1 MNCMKE
7 PEILTIDAH
16 CHLFNHE
23 VLSWR
28 LLVDFILSR
37 MRPRGTRARLE
48 TAGGISELKRIIR
61 FFKTG
66 LMDTENIYGKL
77 LAEGGCNTVVPLM
90 FDLDYCMK
98 GAGCS
103 DGLRRR
109 KGYKKN
115 VKKAA
120 RKEWAALRKEV
131 DELAFRAGK
140 GERRELGEMK
150 QALRRLSRKTERL
163 SLGKRDAFRAQ
174 EEELLK
180 LAAAHPGRVL
190 PFYVVDPRRPG
201 NCVHGPDGTIDVSP
215 LTDRL
220 VPRLGGKGGFYGFKL
235 YCPNGYSPTDPA
247 LMALYEYCER
257 HGAPLTAH
265 CSGGGFASFSPSIT
279 VHGHVYRNGEV
290 VPHDGVLEFRHYR
303 LTDKLRVKEK
313 AELLNHPRL
322 WEKVMEAFP
331 RLRLNLAHF
340 GCQDE
345 GTEWTELIYGM
356 MEKFP
361 GLHTDLSCIT
371 EASKLR
377 EMREYFLRAPEQVR
391 RKFLFGSDFYL
402 NLLFLDGMKEYME
415 NFRNT
420 FTEQERREL
429 MTANPSDFLGLS

>member
-16 CHLFNHE
+16 CHLFNRE

-37 MRPRGTRARLE
+37 ISRRNMQARQE
-48 TAGGISELKRIIR
+48 TAEGIGELKRIIR
-61 FFKTG
+61 FFQTG
-66 LMDTENIYGKL
+66 LMDTEDICGKL
-77 LAEGGCNTVVPLM
+77 LEEGACNTVVPLM

-98 GAGCS
+98 GAGRS
-103 DGLRRR
+103 TSSGRR
-109 KGYKKN
+109 KACKKSL
-115 VKKAA
+115 KRAA
-120 RKEWAALRKEV
+120 RKEWAVLRKEL
-131 DELAFRAGK
+131 DERTAQAGRGK
-140 GERRELGEMK
+140 RREFGEMK
-150 QALRRLSRKTERL
+150 QALRRLVRRTERL
-163 SLGKRDAFRAQ
+163 SLGKRDVFRAQ

-201 NCVHGPDGTIDVSP
+201 NCVQEPGGMMDISP
-215 LTDRL
+215 MTDRL

-235 YCPNGYSPTDPA
+235 YCPNGYSPTDPV
-247 LMALYEYCER
+247 LMALYGYCER
-257 HGAPLTAH
+257 HGVPLTAH

-279 VHGHVYRNGEV
+279 VHGHVFRNGEV

-313 AELLNHPRL
+313 AELLNHPLL

-340 GCQDE
+340 GCRDE
-345 GTEWTELIYGM
+345 GSEWTELIYGM
-356 MEKFP
+356 MERFP

-371 EASKLR
+371 EEEKLR
-377 EMREYFLRAPEQVR
+377 EMREYFLKAPEWVR

-420 FTEQERREL
+420 FTEQERQGL
-429 MTANPSDFLGLS
+429 MTVNPSEFLGLS

>member
-28 LLVDFILSR
+28 LLADFILSR
-37 MRPRGTRARLE
+37 IRRRGMQDRLE
-48 TAGGISELKRIIR
+48 TGGGIGELKRIIR

-66 LMDTENIYGKL
+66 LMAVEGIYGKL

-98 GAGCS
+98 GAGRS

-120 RKEWAALRKEV
+120 RKEWAALRKEL
-131 DELAFRAGK
+131 DELAEQAGR
-140 GERRELGEMK
+140 GDRREIGEMK
-150 QALRRLSRKTERL
+150 QALRRLSRRTERL
-163 SLGKRDAFRAQ
+163 PLGKRDTFRVQ

-201 NCVHGPDGTIDVSP
+201 NWLHGPDGTIDISP
-215 LTDRL
+215 MTDRL
-220 VPRLGGKGGFYGFKL
+220 VPELGGKGGFYGFKL

-257 HGAPLTAH
+257 HGTPLTAH

-345 GTEWTELIYGM
+345 GMEWTELIYGM

-371 EASKLR
+371 ETAKLR
-377 EMREYFLRAPEQVR
+377 EMREYVLKAPEQVR

-420 FTEQERREL
+420 FTEQERQEL
-429 MTANPSDFLGLS
+429 MTANPSAFLGLS

>member
-1 MNCMKE
+1 M
-7 PEILTIDAH
+7 
-16 CHLFNHE
+16 
-23 VLSWR
+23 
-28 LLVDFILSR
+28 
-37 MRPRGTRARLE
+37 
-48 TAGGISELKRIIR
+48 
-61 FFKTG
+61 
-66 LMDTENIYGKL
+66 
-77 LAEGGCNTVVPLM
+77 
-90 FDLDYCMK
+90 
-98 GAGCS
+98 
-103 DGLRRR
+103 
-109 KGYKKN
+109 
-115 VKKAA
+115 
-120 RKEWAALRKEV
+120 LRKEL
-131 DELAFRAGK
+131 DELAEQAGR
-140 GERRELGEMK
+140 GDRREIGEMK
-150 QALRRLSRKTERL
+150 QALRRLSRRTERL
-163 SLGKRDAFRAQ
+163 PLGKRDTFRTQ

-201 NCVHGPDGTIDVSP
+201 NWLHGPDGTIDVSP
-215 LTDRL
+215 MTDRL
-220 VPRLGGKGGFYGFKL
+220 VPELGGKGGFYGFKL

-345 GTEWTELIYGM
+345 GMEWTELIYGM

-371 EASKLR
+371 ETAKLR
-377 EMREYFLRAPEQVR
+377 EMREYVLKAPEQVR

-420 FTEQERREL
+420 FTEQERQEL
-429 MTANPSDFLGLS
+429 MTANPSAFLGLS

>member
-28 LLVDFILSR
+28 LLADFILSR
-37 MRPRGTRARLE
+37 IRRRGMQDRLE
-48 TAGGISELKRIIR
+48 TAGGIGELKRIIR

-66 LMDTENIYGKL
+66 LMAVEDIYGKL

-98 GAGCS
+98 GAGYS
-103 DGLRRR
+103 GGLRRR

-120 RKEWAALRKEV
+120 RKEWAALRKEL
-131 DELAFRAGK
+131 DELAAHAGREK
-140 GERRELGEMK
+140 RRELGEMK
-150 QALRRLSRKTERL
+150 QALRRLSRRTERL
-163 SLGKRDAFRAQ
+163 SLGKRDTFRAQ

-201 NCVHGPDGTIDVSP
+201 NCVHGPDGTIDISP

-220 VPRLGGKGGFYGFKL
+220 LPRLGGKGGFYGFKL
-235 YCPNGYSPTDPA
+235 YCPNGYSPTDPV

-257 HGAPLTAH
+257 HGVPLTTH

-371 EASKLR
+371 EASRLR
-377 EMREYFLRAPEQVR
+377 EMREYFLKAPEQVR

-420 FTEQERREL
+420 FTEQERHEL
-429 MTANPSDFLGLS
+429 MTANPSEFLGLS

>member
-48 TAGGISELKRIIR
+48 AAGDISGLKRIIR

-77 LAEGGCNTVVPLM
+77 LAEGACNTVVPLM
-90 FDLDYCMK
+90 FDLYYCMK
-98 GAGCS
+98 GAGRS
-103 DGLRRR
+103 DGPGQR
-109 KGYKKN
+109 KACKKK
-115 VKKAA
+115 VKRAA
-120 RKEWAALRKEV
+120 RKEWAVLR
-131 DELAFRAGK
+131 
-140 GERRELGEMK
+140 M
-150 QALRRLSRKTERL
+150 
-163 SLGKRDAFRAQ
+163 Q

-201 NCVHGPDGTIDVSP
+201 NWLHGPDGTIDVSP
-215 LTDRL
+215 MTDRL
-220 VPRLGGKGGFYGFKL
+220 VPELGGKGGFYGFKL

-257 HGAPLTAH
+257 HGVPLTAH

-279 VHGHVYRNGEV
+279 VHGHVYRNGEI

-345 GTEWTELIYGM
+345 GMEWTELIYGM

-371 EASKLR
+371 ETAKLR
-377 EMREYFLRAPEQVR
+377 EMREYFLKAPEQVR

-420 FTEQERREL
+420 FTEQERQEL
-429 MTANPSDFLGLS
+429 MTANPSAFLGLS

>member
-1 MNCMKE
+1 
-7 PEILTIDAH
+7 
-16 CHLFNHE
+16 
-23 VLSWR
+23 
-28 LLVDFILSR
+28 
-37 MRPRGTRARLE
+37 
-48 TAGGISELKRIIR
+48 
-61 FFKTG
+61 
-66 LMDTENIYGKL
+66 
-77 LAEGGCNTVVPLM
+77 M

-98 GAGCS
+98 GAGRS
-103 DGLRRR
+103 GGLRRR

-120 RKEWAALRKEV
+120 RKEWAALRKEL
-131 DELAFRAGK
+131 DELAEQAGR

-150 QALRRLSRKTERL
+150 QALRRLSRRTERL
-163 SLGKRDAFRAQ
+163 SLGKRDTFRAQ

-201 NCVHGPDGTIDVSP
+201 NCVHGPDGTIDISP

-220 VPRLGGKGGFYGFKL
+220 LPRLGGKGGFYGFKL

-371 EASKLR
+371 EASRLR
-377 EMREYFLRAPEQVR
+377 EMREYVLKAPEQVR

>member
-28 LLVDFILSR
+28 LLADFILSR
-37 MRPRGTRARLE
+37 IRRRGMQDRLE
-48 TAGGISELKRIIR
+48 MGGGIGELKRIIR

-66 LMDTENIYGKL
+66 LMVVEDIYGKL

-98 GAGCS
+98 DAGRS
-103 DGLRRR
+103 GGLRRR

-120 RKEWAALRKEV
+120 RKEWAALRKEL
-131 DELAFRAGK
+131 DELAEQAGR

-150 QALRRLSRKTERL
+150 QALRRLSRRTERL
-163 SLGKRDAFRAQ
+163 SLGKRDTFRAQ

-201 NCVHGPDGTIDVSP
+201 NCVHGPDGTIDISP

-220 VPRLGGKGGFYGFKL
+220 LPRLGGKGGFYGFKL
-235 YCPNGYSPTDPA
+235 YCPNGYSPTDPV

-257 HGAPLTAH
+257 HGVPLTAH

-371 EASKLR
+371 KASRLR
-377 EMREYFLRAPEQVR
+377 EMREYVLKAPEQVR

-420 FTEQERREL
+420 FTEQERHEL
-429 MTANPSDFLGLS
+429 MTANPSEFLGLS

>member
-1 MNCMKE
+1 
-7 PEILTIDAH
+7 
-16 CHLFNHE
+16 
-23 VLSWR
+23 
-28 LLVDFILSR
+28 
-37 MRPRGTRARLE
+37 
-48 TAGGISELKRIIR
+48 
-61 FFKTG
+61 
-66 LMDTENIYGKL
+66 
-77 LAEGGCNTVVPLM
+77 
-90 FDLDYCMK
+90 MK

-115 VKKAA
+115 VKKEA

-131 DELAFRAGK
+131 DELAACAGK

-201 NCVHGPDGTIDVSP
+201 NCVHGPDGTMDVSP

-265 CSGGGFASFSPSIT
+265 CSGGGFASFSPSIM

-371 EASKLR
+371 EASRLR

-420 FTEQERREL
+420 FTDQERREL

>member
-1 MNCMKE
+1 MKE

-98 GAGCS
+98 GADGA

-109 KGYKKN
+109 KACKRN
-115 VKKAA
+115 VKREA
-120 RKEWAALRKEV
+120 RKEWAA
-131 DELAFRAGK
+131 FR
-140 GERRELGEMK
+140 M
-150 QALRRLSRKTERL
+150 
-163 SLGKRDAFRAQ
+163 Q

-201 NCVHGPDGTIDVSP
+201 NWLHGPDGTIDISP
-215 LTDRL
+215 MTDRL
-220 VPRLGGKGGFYGFKL
+220 VPELGGKGGFYGFKL

-265 CSGGGFASFSPSIT
+265 CSGGGFASFSTSIT

-345 GTEWTELIYGM
+345 GMEWTELIYGM

-371 EASKLR
+371 ETAKLR
-377 EMREYFLRAPEQVR
+377 EMREYFLKAPEQVR

-420 FTEQERREL
+420 FTEQERQEL
-429 MTANPSDFLGLS
+429 MTANPSAFLGLS

>member
-1 MNCMKE
+1 MKNQ
-7 PEILTIDAH
+7 EILTIDAH
-16 CHLFNHE
+16 CHLFNRE

-37 MRPRGTRARLE
+37 RRRRSERARLE
-48 TAGGISELKRIIR
+48 AVGGIVELKRIRR

-66 LMDTENIYGKL
+66 LMDTEKIYGKL
-77 LAEGGCNTVVPLM
+77 LAEGACNTVVPLM

-98 GAGCS
+98 GADCS
-103 DGLRRR
+103 DGVGRRR
-109 KGYKKN
+109 ACKKD

-120 RKEWAALRKEV
+120 RKEWAVLRKELE
-131 DELAFRAGK
+131 ELAEQAGK
-140 GERRELGEMK
+140 RGERREIGEMK
-150 QALRRLSRKTERL
+150 QALRRLSRKTRRL
-163 SLGKRDAFRAQ
+163 PLGKRDTFRAQ
-174 EEELLK
+174 EEELLQ

-201 NCVHGPDGTIDVSP
+201 NFLYGPDGEVDVSP
-215 LTDRL
+215 VTDRL
-220 VPRLGGKGGFYGFKL
+220 LPRLGGKGCFYGFKL

-257 HGAPLTAH
+257 HRVPLTAH
-265 CSGGGFASFSPSIT
+265 CSGGGFASFSPSIR
-279 VHGHVYRNGEV
+279 VHGHVYRDGEV

-303 LTDKLRVKEK
+303 LTDGMRVKEK
-313 AELLNHPRL
+313 AGILNHPRL

-340 GCQDE
+340 GSQDE

-371 EASKLR
+371 EISKLR
-377 EMREYFLRAPEQVR
+377 EMREYLVKAPEQVR

-420 FTEQERREL
+420 FTEQERHEL
-429 MTANPSDFLGLS
+429 MTVNPSEFLGIS

>member
-28 LLVDFILSR
+28 LLADFILSR
-37 MRPRGTRARLE
+37 IRRRGMQDRLE
-48 TAGGISELKRIIR
+48 TAGGIGELRRIIR

-66 LMDTENIYGKL
+66 LMAVEDIYGKL

-90 FDLDYCMK
+90 FDLDYGMK
-98 GAGCS
+98 GAGRS
-103 DGLRRR
+103 GGLRRR

-120 RKEWAALRKEV
+120 RKEWAALRKEL
-131 DELAFRAGK
+131 DELAEQAGR

-150 QALRRLSRKTERL
+150 QALRRLSRRTERL
-163 SLGKRDAFRAQ
+163 SLGKRDTFRAQ

-201 NCVHGPDGTIDVSP
+201 NCVHGPDGTIDISP

-220 VPRLGGKGGFYGFKL
+220 LPRLGGKGGFYGFKL

-371 EASKLR
+371 EASRLR
-377 EMREYFLRAPEQVR
+377 EMREYVLKAPEQVR

>member
-1 MNCMKE
+1 MKD
-7 PEILTIDAH
+7 PEMLTIDVH
-16 CHLFNHE
+16 CHLFNRE

-37 MRPRGTRARLE
+37 VRHQGPRARLE
-48 TAGGISELKRIIR
+48 TAGGIGEFRRIVR

-66 LMDTENIYGKL
+66 LMDTEKIYGKL
-77 LAEGGCNTVVPLM
+77 LAEGACNTLVPLM

-98 GAGCS
+98 GAECS
-103 DGLRRR
+103 SGIGRR
-109 KGYKKN
+109 KACKRN

-120 RKEWAALRKEV
+120 RWEWAALRKELE
-131 DELAFRAGK
+131 ELAGEAGR
-140 GERRELGEMK
+140 ENRRELGEMK
-150 QALRRLSRKTERL
+150 QVLRRLARKTGRL
-163 SLGKRDAFRAQ
+163 PLGKRDSFRAQ
-174 EEELLK
+174 EEELLR

-201 NCVHGPDGTIDVSP
+201 NFLHGPDGRMDVTP
-215 LTDRL
+215 LADRL

-257 HGAPLTAH
+257 RGVPLTAH
-265 CSGGGFASFSPSIT
+265 CSGGGFASLSPS
-279 VHGHVYRNGEV
+279 VRVRGHVYRNGEA
-290 VPHDGVLEFRHYR
+290 VPHDGILEFRHYR
-303 LTDKLRVKEK
+303 LTDGLRVKEK

-340 GCQDE
+340 GCQDQ
-345 GTEWTELIYGM
+345 GTEWTELVYGM

-361 GLHTDLSCIT
+361 GLHTDLACIT
-371 EASKLR
+371 EAAQLR
-377 EMREYFLRAPEQVR
+377 NMREYFTKATEHVR

-402 NLLFLDGMKEYME
+402 NLLFLDGMKEYVE

-420 FTEQERREL
+420 FTEQERHEL
-429 MTANPSDFLGLS
+429 MTANPSEFLGLP

>member
-1 MNCMKE
+1 MKE

-37 MRPRGTRARLE
+37 MRPRGTWARLE

-98 GAGCS
+98 GADGA

-109 KGYKKN
+109 KACKRN
-115 VKKAA
+115 VKREA
-120 RKEWAALRKEV
+120 RKEWAVLRKEL
-131 DELAFRAGK
+131 DELAEQAGR
-140 GERRELGEMK
+140 GDRREIGEMK

-163 SLGKRDAFRAQ
+163 PLGKRDAFRMQ

-201 NCVHGPDGTIDVSP
+201 NWLHGPDGTIDISP
-215 LTDRL
+215 MTDRL
-220 VPRLGGKGGFYGFKL
+220 VPELGGKGGFYGFKL

-345 GTEWTELIYGM
+345 GTESDSVSISSLE
-356 MEKFP
+356 
-361 GLHTDLSCIT
+361 
-371 EASKLR
+371 
-377 EMREYFLRAPEQVR
+377 FLAP
-391 RKFLFGSDFYL
+391 
-402 NLLFLDGMKEYME
+402 
-415 NFRNT
+415 
-420 FTEQERREL
+420 
-429 MTANPSDFLGLS
+429 A

>member
-37 MRPRGTRARLE
+37 IRPRGPRKRLE
-48 TAGGISELKRIIR
+48 AAEDISGLKRIIR

-77 LAEGGCNTVVPLM
+77 LAEGACNTVVPLM

-98 GAGCS
+98 GAGRS
-103 DGLRRR
+103 DGPGQR
-109 KGYKKN
+109 KACKKK
-115 VKKAA
+115 VKRAA
-120 RKEWAALRKEV
+120 RKEWAVLRKEL
-131 DELAFRAGK
+131 DELAEQAGR
-140 GERRELGEMK
+140 GDRREIGEMK
-150 QALRRLSRKTERL
+150 QALRRLSRRTERL
-163 SLGKRDAFRAQ
+163 PLGKRDAFRTQ

-201 NCVHGPDGTIDVSP
+201 NWLHGPDGTIDISP
-215 LTDRL
+215 MTDRL
-220 VPRLGGKGGFYGFKL
+220 VPELGGKGGFYGFKL

-313 AELLNHPRL
+313 AELLDHPRL

-345 GTEWTELIYGM
+345 GMEWTELIYGM

-371 EASKLR
+371 ETAKLR
-377 EMREYFLRAPEQVR
+377 EMREYFLKAPEQVR

-420 FTEQERREL
+420 FTEQERQEL
-429 MTANPSDFLGLS
+429 MTANPSAFLGLS